1 MLTPAAYFIII
12 IIINSQ
18 GRALKSF
25 PFEAYLLTITFATY
39 LVQYITQ
46 KYLHNGKAISRIRFS
61 LLSTLLTFKFHIF
74 CTLYLCFNI
83 INIGINKYKL
93 RIFRW
98 KNNLTRHWKDIIIWY
113 FILTS
118 MENLMDEYTF
128 NYDSYWNCIL
138 GNWHIW

>member
-61 LLSTLLTFKFHIF
+61 LLSTLLTFEFHTF

-83 INIGINKYKL
+83 INIGINKHTL
-93 RIFRW
+93 RIAA
-98 KNNLTRHWKDIIIWY
+98 TQDSQIII
-113 FILTS
+113 
-118 MENLMDEYTF
+118 
-128 NYDSYWNCIL
+128 
-138 GNWHIW
+138 

>member
-61 LLSTLLTFKFHIF
+61 LLSVLLTFKFHTF
-74 CTLYLCFNI
+74 CTPYLCVNI
-83 INIGINKYKL
+83 INIGNNKYTFG
-93 RIFRW
+93 IAATQ
-98 KNNLTRHWKDIIIWY
+98 NCQIIIWSFEIY
-113 FILTS
+113 PNQWTHSLWYDVIF
-118 MENLMDEYTF
+118 NTF
-128 NYDSYWNCIL
+128 L
-138 GNWHIW
+138 LRVQLKQ

>member
-74 CTLYLCFNI
+74 CTPYLCFNI
-83 INIGINKYKL
+83 IKILVSTNIRYIYYILIKNSIGTI
-93 RIFRW
+93 IFEIVYMANEYVIYRVVQ
-98 KNNLTRHWKDIIIWY
+98 
-113 FILTS
+113 ILLVPPS
-118 MENLMDEYTF
+118 NVERYP
-128 NYDSYWNCIL
+128 
-138 GNWHIW
+138 